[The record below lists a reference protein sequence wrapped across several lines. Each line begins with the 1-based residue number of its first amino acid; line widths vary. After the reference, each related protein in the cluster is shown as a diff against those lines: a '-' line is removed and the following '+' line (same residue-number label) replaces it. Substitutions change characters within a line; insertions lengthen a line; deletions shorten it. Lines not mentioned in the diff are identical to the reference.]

1 MRGRMTLLLALT
13 VGCSTPPSG
22 SEATA
27 TETSASTTET
37 STSTTETSTDTETGT
52 DTSDPDAP
60 PNVILIFADDLGW
73 ADLGVYGAQHIETP
87 RLDALAAEGARFTQF
102 YAGASV
108 CTPSRA
114 VLLSGRYGARQI
126 LAGTLSGVYWPFS
139 GEGMSPEQITLAEL
153 LRDSE
158 HGYATALVGKW
169 HLGHMPG
176 YDPLAQGFE
185 RFFGLPYSNDMTPLP
200 LIDDGRIIETLSVE
214 AQAELTTLYTERI
227 VELMTDSVAG
237 GRPFFVYYPSHA
249 PHVPLAAGPDFAGS
263 SPSCESLGAERACGA
278 YADQLAELDWSVGEI
293 LDALD
298 SLGIADRTI
307 VIFTSDNGP
316 WLSEGVDGGSAGVLR
331 EGKGSTFEGGYR
343 VPAIVRWPGVIEPG
357 TVIDEPATV
366 MDLFVTIAAAAGVAL
381 PTRAYDGFD
390 LAPLLAGDGP
400 RDPSGAPFSF
410 LYYRLDN
417 LTPGAYR
424 EGRWKY
430 KAAVVGEE
438 APYAVYDHGE
448 LLFDLDADPGEQIDL
463 SASEPDRVAQL
474 RANMEALDAELRS
487 DPHR

>member
-1 MRGRMTLLLALT
+1 MRARETVVLGLLVTGA
-13 VGCSTPPSG
+13 CSTPPSG
-22 SEATA
+22 EGEAT
-27 TETSASTTET
+27 TDTSTSETTTET
-37 STSTTETSTDTETGT
+37 DTDTGT
-52 DTSDPDAP
+52 DTEGTDAP

-73 ADLGVYGAQHIETP
+73 ADLGVYGAEHIATP
-87 RLDALAAEGARFTQF
+87 RLDALAAEGARFMQF
-102 YAGASV
+102 YAGNSV

-139 GEGMSPEQITLAEL
+139 REGMSSEQITLAEL

-169 HLGHMPG
+169 HLGHMPDYG
-176 YDPLAQGFE
+176 PLAQGFE
-185 RFFGLPYSNDMTPLP
+185 SFFGLPYSNDMVPLP
-200 LIDDGRIIETLSVE
+200 LLDGTRIVETLSLA
-214 AQAELTTLYTERI
+214 AQAQLTELYTERI
-227 VELMTDSVAG
+227 LAFMADSVAAE
-237 GRPFFVYYPSHA
+237 RPFFVYYPSHA
-249 PHVPLAAGPDFAGS
+249 PHIPLAAGEAFAGS
-263 SPSCESLGAERACGA
+263 SPSCASVGADRACGA
-278 YADQLAELDWSVGEI
+278 YADQVAELDWSVGEI
-293 LDALD
+293 LDALAT
-298 SLGIADRTI
+298 LGVADNTL

-316 WLSEGVDGGSAGVLR
+316 WLSEGIDAGDAGVLR

-343 VPAIVRWPGVIEPG
+343 VPAIIRWPGVIEPG
-357 TVIDEPATV
+357 TVIDEPATAV
-366 MDLFVTIAAAAGVAL
+366 DLFATIAAAAGVAL
-381 PTRAYDGFD
+381 PERAYDGFD
-390 LAPLLAGDGP
+390 LAPLLAGEGP

-424 EGRWKY
+424 EGQWKY

-448 LLFDLDADPGEQIDL
+448 LLFDLDADPGEQVDL
-463 SASEPDRVAQL
+463 SASEPERVMQL
-474 RANMEALDAELRS
+474 RTNMEALDLELRG